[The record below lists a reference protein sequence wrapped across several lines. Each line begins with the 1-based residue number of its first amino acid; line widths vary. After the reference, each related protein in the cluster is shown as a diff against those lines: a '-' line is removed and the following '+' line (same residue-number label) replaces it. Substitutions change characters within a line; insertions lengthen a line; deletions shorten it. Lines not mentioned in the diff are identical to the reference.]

1 MALKTYQL
9 TEEGLSELTAE
20 LEELRSR
27 RGEIADR
34 IAAARDFGDLKENA
48 EYDAA
53 RTEQTMVETR
63 ISEIEEIIS
72 NANMI
77 VGGQNVVGLGSN
89 VTVER
94 LSDKKRTTYSIVG
107 SVEANPAD
115 GKISDE
121 SPMGSA
127 LLGKKPNDV
136 VKVTTPKGDVEYKIV
151 SLD

>member
-1 MALKTYQL
+1 MANKTYQL

-72 NANMI
+72 NADMI
-77 VGGQNVVGLGSN
+77 VGGQNTAGLGST
-89 VTVER
+89 VTIKR
-94 LSDKKRTTYSIVG
+94 LSDKKQTTYAIVG

-127 LLGKKPNDV
+127 LLGKKPGDV
-136 VKVTTPKGDVEYKIV
+136 VKVTTPKGEVEYELV
-151 SLD
+151 SLN